1 MISFFYSNL
10 SKDFSIIL
18 NDADDYNVTIKVG
31 ENENTKEFRAHSVIL
46 RARSPYF
53 KGALSSTWIT
63 KKNDMII
70 FHKPNIAPNIFDM
83 ILRYIYLGELDLTEQ
98 PGEDILNLLIA
109 SDELLI
115 EELVEYSRDYLIKH
129 QRNWIQKNV
138 VLILNTAC
146 KYTSCKTLQ
155 NYCLEIICHN
165 PELLISSD
173 NFLSLDKDIFYDL
186 LEREDLLIKEIVIWD
201 HLIKWGIEQTHG
213 LGNMNYDVTV
223 SVNEK
228 CDRNKWNN
236 EDYEALNEIL
246 YQFIPLI
253 RFVDIAS
260 DDFNNK
266 IKPYKYI
273 IPNQI
278 YEEVEEFY
286 DKGTFPKITTL
297 PPRIGNIDSKIIK
310 PKLAKIILKWIN
322 KEDFWISR
330 YKFNLIYRGSI
341 DGISTESFKNKCKG
355 QVESLVLVKVKQASK
370 IFGGY
375 SSIGFNSIGDSLLRI
390 YNGRQRFYYSSD
402 NFIFSFENEED
413 TQNMK
418 ISRVIKYDKAIYD
431 YYTIG
436 FNFGFNSLYMND
448 CQHLQA
454 YNLYQYYEN
463 NINTETV
470 YNIEEIET
478 FVIVKQ

>member
-10 SKDFSIIL
+10 SKDVSLIL

-31 ENENTKEFRAHSVIL
+31 ENEIPKNF
-46 RARSPYF
+46 
-53 KGALSSTWIT
+53 
-63 KKNDMII
+63 KNDMII

-98 PGEDILNLLIA
+98 PGEDILKLLIA
-109 SDELLI
+109 SDELLL

-129 QRNWIQKNV
+129 QRNWIQKNF

-155 NYCLEIICHN
+155 DYCFKIICLN
-165 PELLISSD
+165 PELLITSD

-201 HLIKWGIEQTHG
+201 HL
-213 LGNMNYDVTV
+213 V
-223 SVNEK
+223 
-228 CDRNKWNN
+228 
-236 EDYEALNEIL
+236 LNR
-246 YQFIPLI
+246 PM
-253 RFVDIAS
+253 
-260 DDFNNK
+260 
-266 IKPYKYI
+266 
-273 IPNQI
+273 
-278 YEEVEEFY
+278 
-286 DKGTFPKITTL
+286 
-297 PPRIGNIDSKIIK
+297 
-310 PKLAKIILKWIN
+310 
-322 KEDFWISR
+322 
-330 YKFNLIYRGSI
+330 YRW
-341 DGISTESFKNKCKG
+341 ESFKNKCKG
-355 QVESLVLVKVKQASK
+355 QVDSLVLVKVKQASK

-436 FNFGFNSLYMND
+436 FNFGFNSLYIND

-454 YNLYQYYEN
+454 YNLYHYYEN
-463 NINTETV
+463 NINTEMV

>member
-10 SKDFSIIL
+10 SKDFSLIL

-98 PGEDILNLLIA
+98 PGEDILKLLIA
-109 SDELLI
+109 SDELLL

-129 QRNWIQKNV
+129 QRNWIQKKF
-138 VLILNTAC
+138 VLIHNTAC
-146 KYTSCKTLQ
+146 KYTR
-155 NYCLEIICHN
+155 
-165 PELLISSD
+165 
-173 NFLSLDKDIFYDL
+173 NF
-186 LEREDLLIKEIVIWD
+186 
-201 HLIKWGIEQTHG
+201 
-213 LGNMNYDVTV
+213 
-223 SVNEK
+223 
-228 CDRNKWNN
+228 
-236 EDYEALNEIL
+236 
-246 YQFIPLI
+246 
-253 RFVDIAS
+253 
-260 DDFNNK
+260 
-266 IKPYKYI
+266 
-273 IPNQI
+273 
-278 YEEVEEFY
+278 
-286 DKGTFPKITTL
+286 
-297 PPRIGNIDSKIIK
+297 DSKIIK

-341 DGISTESFKNKCKG
+341 DGNHLKNKCKG

-375 SSIGFNSIGDSLLRI
+375 SSIGFNSIGDSLL
-390 YNGRQRFYYSSD
+390 Q
-402 NFIFSFENEED
+402 D

-436 FNFGFNSLYMND
+436 FNFGFNSLYIND

-454 YNLYQYYEN
+454 YNLHHYYEN
-463 NINTETV
+463 NINTEMV